1 MGAKRVEAMSV
12 GGGDERL
19 FEFSRDGCGAPIR
32 IKETRPEM
40 AELYR
45 IETMD
50 SLYQLFAHRTAQHI
64 EWVRRDR
71 EHRLAA
77 ARAQLFEIV
86 KIPERFDVLRRDI
99 EQNNI
104 RAFEP
109 HFRRRNQQNSHPGGV
124 SENFGPIEDSI
135 VQRDREDA
143 KPEGNRALEQFVRGI
158 VEGVLRV
165 LQGMDMQIEL
175 DPFAFSHTAET
186 YTAIRYFGASDE
198 RISSKRGSPRK
209 GSQNGISFN

>member
-1 MGAKRVEAMSV
+1 SSTFPLAPQSPRMRDEDKINCAHEIDEAARRARQAKRSLPKRGKHVRDRQLGRTRDAGVMGAERVQAMSV
-12 GGGDERL
+12 RCGDERL

-77 ARAQLFEIV
+77 ARAQSFEIV

-109 HFRRRNQQNSHPGGV
+109 HFRGGDEENSHA
-124 SENFGPIEDSI
+124 SRICENFRAIED
-135 VQRDREDA
+135 
-143 KPEGNRALEQFVRGI
+143 
-158 VEGVLRV
+158 RV
-165 LQGMDMQIEL
+165 V
-175 DPFAFSHTAET
+175 
-186 YTAIRYFGASDE
+186 
-198 RISSKRGSPRK
+198 
-209 GSQNGISFN
+209 